1 MFHDF
6 NQAKDNLISY
16 LNSVADTLATIGD
29 TACEK
34 HLRVQIEDFRR
45 QRFNIAVVGGIKRGK
60 STLLNTLLQQRDD
73 TISPIDTAVCTGAI
87 IRYLDLSQSDEADKT
102 PHALIWIG
110 DNDSPQRI
118 EWEEIRDY
126 VSEQHNSGN
135 SRELTRIEVYGHF
148 PMLKNCCLV
157 DTPGDNAC
165 IDRHG
170 EQVREFLP
178 IADAVIMT
186 ILAGQPMSNNDH
198 SMLQELSQKNPKNLF
213 YVVTQMDNQRKNE
226 IPLIIDFVK
235 SKLPAGS
242 KVYPTACKPIYEAL
256 RNYESQE
263 IVDKLSTEHGLTKF
277 TADLEKFILANSE
290 AGRDMT
296 HRVRAMLTTARQ
308 RLQQQFDTNNELIKM
323 HDIDISKLHETAQQL
338 KNDLRELER
347 DAKKHIRRFERSWEM
362 AVNTSLR
369 RLEFIGDEIQES
381 VDRKVK
387 QAGILGSIS
396 NIWKF
401 DSIVSECAQR
411 PLSRFYQ
418 ETEERLAVV
427 TEKFNEEMEEAVRLF
442 NSKVQRSLSV
452 ADKAVSGILGTT
464 LATCAT
470 IGGAATAEVITA
482 AVALAQAHGVIAA
495 SGIVTKAFAFVGI
508 GSAAASKA
516 AAITAL
522 NTACTAAV
530 VPVLAA
536 GVALWVSK
544 PLAQNYLRG
553 KEGDAINEKLQ
564 QSSEQLRQKIE
575 QTKKLIIDACELS
588 VSERREQIEEQ
599 LDDIVEKIRNIN
611 PNIRKQAEEENKQ
624 ISNLIAQGET
634 LKLSYTL

>member
-73 TISPIDTAVCTGAI
+73 TISPIDAAVCTGAI

-226 IPLIIDFVK
+226 IPLIINFVK
-235 SKLPAGS
+235 SNLPAGS

-347 DAKKHIRRFERSWEM
+347 DAKKHIRKFERAWEM
-362 AVNTSLR
+362 AVNTSMR

-387 QAGILGSIS
+387 QAGIFGSIS

-401 DSIVSECAQR
+401 DSIVSECANR

-427 TEKFNEEMEEAVRLF
+427 TEKFNEEMEESVRLF
-442 NSKVQRSLSV
+442 NKKIQSTLSI
-452 ADKAVSGILGTT
+452 ADKAVSGILGAT
-464 LATCAT
+464 LATCTT
-470 IGGAATAEVITA
+470 IGGTAAAEVITA
-482 AVALAQAHGVIAA
+482 SVAVAQTNGVIAA
-495 SGIVTKAFAFVGI
+495 SGTLAKLGAWFGI
-508 GSAAASKA
+508 GSASAGKA
-516 AAITAL
+516 AAASAL
-522 NTACTAAV
+522 STACTAAV
-530 VPVLAA
+530 GPVIAA
-536 GVALWVSK
+536 GIALMIAK
-544 PLAQNYLRG
+544 PLAQNYLQG
-553 KEGDAINEKLQ
+553 KSGSAIDQKLQ
-564 QSSEQLRQKIE
+564 QAGNDLHKKIE
-575 QTKKLIIDACELS
+575 QTKQLIIDACNLS
-588 VSERREQIEEQ
+588 VTERKEQIEEQ
-599 LDDIVEKIRNIN
+599 LDATEEKIRNFSPDVRN
-611 PNIRKQAEEENKQ
+611 KAEEENKHL
-624 ISNLIAQGET
+624 SSLLAQSET